1 MDREEGFPQ
10 HVIGFMS
17 ASAKRLNGA
26 KTLKALPRRDEP
38 GRTHPNSLTVP
49 FDGAAPQ
56 RTRKLRAIL

>member
-26 KTLKALPRRDEP
+26 KTLRVLPRGDAV
-38 GRTHPNSLTVP
+38 RTHPNSLTVP